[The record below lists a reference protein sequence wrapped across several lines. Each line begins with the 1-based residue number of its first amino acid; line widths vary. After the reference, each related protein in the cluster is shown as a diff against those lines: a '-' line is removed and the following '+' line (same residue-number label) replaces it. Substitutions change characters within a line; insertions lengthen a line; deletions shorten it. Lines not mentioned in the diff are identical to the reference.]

1 MSLPGFTAE
10 RSLVKS
16 SELFLATQAAGSGG
30 AQAVIPQICIG
41 SFNRTFNVG
50 PVSITVSGCACC
62 PPKACVKLC
71 AFSVCRSFCIP

>member
-10 RSLVKS
+10 LSLGKS
-16 SELFLATQAAGSGG
+16 NELFLATAAASGG
-30 AQAVIPQICIG
+30 SAQAVIPQLCIG

-50 PVSITVSGCACC
+50 PVSITVSGCAI

-71 AFSVCRSFCIP
+71 AFSVCRQFCIP